1 MARIYIDR
9 YTGKIERSD
18 LYRVR
23 LTLKDG
29 TVYEDL
35 EPKKLFPFT
44 KTSQFITL
52 LSKEEKEIGFVRDL
66 EEIDDDSRKAL
77 EECFHEYYLI
87 PKIQKVLDCEDKF
100 GNLKWTVETDR
111 GVITF
116 QIRNRQSDIKTLHGT
131 HRVLVRDSNDNRY
144 EIPDYSILDKR
155 SLRLLFS
162 YL

>member
-1 MARIYIDR
+1 MGRIYIDR
-9 YTGKIERSD
+9 YTGKIQRTD

-29 TVYEDL
+29 TVYENL
-35 EPKKLFPFT
+35 EPKKLFPFSNST
-44 KTSQFITL
+44 QYITL
-52 LSKEEKEIGFVRDL
+52 ISSEEKEIGFVRDL

-77 EECFHEYYLI
+77 EECFHEYYMI

-100 GNLKWTVETDR
+100 GNLKWTVDTDR

-144 EIPDYSILDKR
+144 EIPDYSVLDKH
-155 SLRLLFS
+155 SLHLLFS

>member
-1 MARIYIDR
+1 MGRIYIDR
-9 YTGKIERSD
+9 YTGKIERTD

-29 TVYEDL
+29 TVYENL

-44 KTSQFITL
+44 NSTQYITL
-52 LSKEEKEIGFVRDL
+52 ISSEEKEIGFVRDL
-66 EEIDDDSRKAL
+66 EEIDSVSRKAL
-77 EECFHEYYLI
+77 EECFHEYYMI
-87 PKIQKVLDCEDKF
+87 PKIQKVLDCEDRF
-100 GNLKWTVETDR
+100 GNLKWTVDTDR

-144 EIPDYSILDKR
+144 EIPDYSVLDKH
-155 SLRLLFS
+155 SLHLLFS

>member
-1 MARIYIDR
+1 MGRIYIDR
-9 YTGKIERSD
+9 YTGKIERVD

-29 TVYEDL
+29 TVYENL
-35 EPKKLFPFT
+35 EPKKLFPFSNST
-44 KTSQFITL
+44 QYITL
-52 LSKEEKEIGFVRDL
+52 ISSEEKEIGFVRDL

-77 EECFHEYYLI
+77 EECFHEYYMI

-100 GNLKWTVETDR
+100 GNLKWTVDTDR

-144 EIPDYSILDKR
+144 EIPDYSVLDKR
-155 SLRLLFS
+155 SLHLLFS